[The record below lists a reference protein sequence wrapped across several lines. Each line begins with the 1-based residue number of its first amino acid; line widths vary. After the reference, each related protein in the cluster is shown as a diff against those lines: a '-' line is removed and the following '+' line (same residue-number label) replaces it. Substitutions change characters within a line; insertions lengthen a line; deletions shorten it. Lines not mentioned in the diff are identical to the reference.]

1 MISFSLVDYL
11 WWGKGVFS
19 LVYLSENLL
28 VFKAQQFRLR
38 EGGVLTIK
46 FGKVRLILLKD
57 WIIIRFINFFRLLA
71 IISCFFLLFGFGAAF
86 FFFRI
91 VYIFNDG
98 VHVLKMLVIS
108 LVIVWG
114 SISSCLLNLNVQ
126 TFNRIEIIGALIL
139 IFWLWDTECL
149 MFWDWLFSQCRRS
162 IFIIRCWSCHLW
174 LILSSTLNP
183 MVSKQKSTLFLG
195 DI

>member
-1 MISFSLVDYL
+1 MISFSFVDYL
-11 WWGKGVFS
+11 WWGRGVFS

-38 EGGVLTIK
+38 EGGVFMIK
-46 FGKVRLILLKD
+46 FGKVRLIWLKD
-57 WIIIRFINFFRLLA
+57 WIILRFINFFRLFA

-91 VYIFNDG
+91 VYIFYDG

-114 SISSCLLNLNVQ
+114 SIGSCLLNLNVQ
-126 TFNRIEIIGALIL
+126 NFNRIEIIGTLLL

-162 IFIIRCWSCHLW
+162 IFIVRCRSCHLW

-183 MVSKQKSTLFLG
+183 MVSKQKSTLFLR